1 MSAVPVSRAH
11 AERVSWSVAAV
22 FFVVG
27 LALSAWFT
35 QIPQFKAALS
45 LNDAQLGAALLCPV
59 AGALASMQVAGRI
72 ARRYSSAALVRAA
85 PLGPAAIGWLAEGIG
100 LTWSL
105 SSVLLVL
112 GAVGWFA
119 TWTSRALPASQVD
132 QQPMTARGPG
142 GRD

>member
-1 MSAVPVSRAH
+1 MSAVPVSQAQ

-35 QIPQFKAALS
+35 QIPQFKAVLS
-45 LNDAQLGAALLCPV
+45 LNDAQLGAASLCPV

-85 PLGPAAIGWLAEGIG
+85 PLGVAGPSRWSGPAAASWRWPAPCWRSASPTG
-100 LTWSL
+100 SP
-105 SSVLLVL
+105 
-112 GAVGWFA
+112 
-119 TWTSRALPASQVD
+119 TSR
-132 QQPMTARGPG
+132 
-142 GRD
+142 